1 MRVDTNQLDHFI
13 SFITSPNIIQD
24 LPFGQRYLHL
34 STGKVLEIPNVIR
47 NMIPQRI
54 VKQYMQYCYGTNF
67 KPFSPSTMLRIL
79 CCSATVRKSL
89 QGLDYIAA
97 EGAKGFDD
105 LHRILDRLGE
115 DGLRR
120 DLLSIIKNVLM
131 KQSIT

>member
-1 MRVDTNQLDHFI
+1 M
-13 SFITSPNIIQD
+13 
-24 LPFGQRYLHL
+24 
-34 STGKVLEIPNVIR
+34 IR

-79 CCSATVRKSL
+79 CCCSATVRKSL

-115 DGLRR
+115 DSLRR
-120 DLLSIIKNVLM
+120 DLLSYY
-131 KQSIT
+131 